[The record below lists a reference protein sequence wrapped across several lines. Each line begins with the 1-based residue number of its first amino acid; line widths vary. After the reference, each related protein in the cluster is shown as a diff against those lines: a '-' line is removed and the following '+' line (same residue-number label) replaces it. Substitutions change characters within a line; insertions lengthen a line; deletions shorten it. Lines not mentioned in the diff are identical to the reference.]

1 MTMVDPARGWFESF
15 GIPTFDIDEVMGVN
29 DEYIHKSS
37 VMVSQLFN
45 NTWLYGYPRP
55 RKLVFDNISKF
66 K

>member
-1 MTMVDPARGWFESF
+1 MKMINPAIGWFE
-15 GIPTFDIDEVMGVN
+15 IVKVPTFDLDEVTGVN